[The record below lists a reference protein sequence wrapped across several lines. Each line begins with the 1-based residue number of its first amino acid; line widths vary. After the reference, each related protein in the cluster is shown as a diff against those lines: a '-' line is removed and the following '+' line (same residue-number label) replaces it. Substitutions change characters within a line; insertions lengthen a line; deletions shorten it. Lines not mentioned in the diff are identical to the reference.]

1 MAGIVPGNGGSYKH
15 PAVFPTLYS
24 RQFPALTV
32 SLFVP
37 TLWLNPMKG
46 KVTAMTPETTLASP
60 PRTLLLVD
68 NERGVLSALQRLLR
82 NDGYEILTAGSGL
95 AGLELMR
102 AHEVGVVVS
111 DGLMSGLNG
120 AQFLRE
126 VRARFPN
133 TVRIMLTGF
142 TSPEVVHDALKTCG
156 LFRFL
161 SKPWDN
167 EQLRETLREAFLQYE
182 LSVERGGRQVATHPF
197 G

>member
-1 MAGIVPGNGGSYKH
+1 MA
-15 PAVFPTLYS
+15 
-24 RQFPALTV
+24 
-32 SLFVP
+32 
-37 TLWLNPMKG
+37 
-46 KVTAMTPETTLASP
+46 PETTFASP
-60 PRTLLLVD
+60 PRTLLIVD
-68 NERGVLSALQRLLR
+68 NERGILSALQRLLR
-82 NDGYEILTAGSGL
+82 NDGYEIITAESGL

-102 AHEVGVVVS
+102 IHDVGVVVS

-142 TSPEVVHDALKTCG
+142 TSPEVVHDALKTCS

-167 EQLRETLREAFLQYE
+167 EQLRETIREGFLHHE
-182 LSVERGGRQVATHPF
+182 ALVREVAYHH